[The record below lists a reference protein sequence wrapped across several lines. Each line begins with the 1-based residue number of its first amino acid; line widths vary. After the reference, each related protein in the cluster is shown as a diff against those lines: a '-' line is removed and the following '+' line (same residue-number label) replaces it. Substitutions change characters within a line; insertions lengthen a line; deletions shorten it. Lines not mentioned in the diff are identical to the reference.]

1 MMLAMRFCGYK
12 GVGNM
17 IVTKELLDELTAEA
31 KVNPSLRMAMDL
43 RYSAEDGSQ
52 RMLIALEPGTVII
65 IEGMQKYVKSIDLCN

>member
-1 MMLAMRFCGYK
+1 
-12 GVGNM
+12 M